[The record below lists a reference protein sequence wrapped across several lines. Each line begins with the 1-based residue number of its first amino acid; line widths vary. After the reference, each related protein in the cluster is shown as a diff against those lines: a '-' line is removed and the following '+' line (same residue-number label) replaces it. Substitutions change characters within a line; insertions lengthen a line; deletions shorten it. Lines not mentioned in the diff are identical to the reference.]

1 MWHHV
6 TSCDMKV
13 HVTLYGIFSLR
24 LRSIKNEIADKEA
37 AIAEK
42 ERRRLEA
49 EKQSPYQT
57 RRLGKHSYP
66 YQACASRVP
75 KCYEFGPPITRFILT
90 QSTIF
95 ITMTLVVDL
104 LHHLSTPEVHPLFV

>member
-1 MWHHV
+1 
-6 TSCDMKV
+6 MKV